1 MDPDDQDELDSF
13 THWDTSQ
20 TSMVSYWFQIN
31 PNLTPESV
39 LDIVLTASS
48 AVTGIQH
55 GQAVIDIFPHADG
68 SVTGEW
74 LRISGCHLH
83 WLATIGGRP
92 DRHFGEIPDDLQDE
106 LVADG
111 WNAVAKIDQNFQ
123 VVPCETCG
131 IVHPFDFEFFPDD
144 RPSQFRTVMKVVNAG
159 RSVLGAPLGG
169 WYIQAS
175 MTRDSINGDDP
186 IQTPVAYLDLVEMIG
201 PEYLEYAV
209 WPVNSP
215 FAILACELNL
225 HDIHAGECS
234 DNQS

>member
-1 MDPDDQDELDSF
+1 MDPDDQDDLDSF

-20 TSMVSYWFQIN
+20 ESMLSYWFQIN

-39 LDIVLTASS
+39 FDIVLTASS

-74 LRISGCHLH
+74 LRISGCHRH

-106 LVADG
+106 LVAEG
-111 WNAVAKIDQNFQ
+111 WNAIAHIDQNFQ

-144 RPSQFRTVMKVVNAG
+144 DPSQFRTVMKVVNAA
-159 RSVLGAPLGG
+159 RQVLDAPLGG

-175 MTRDSINGDDP
+175 MTHDNVDADNP
-186 IQTPVAYLDLVEMIG
+186 TPVTVAYLDLLNMIG
-201 PEYLEYAV
+201 PRYVVDVL
-209 WPVNSP
+209 WPLDSP
-215 FAILACELNL
+215 FGKLACENNL
-225 HDIHAGECS
+225 HELHAGECS
-234 DNQS
+234 EIP